1 MTTISVELELIY
13 TERRRDR
20 LGFESLT
27 PPQKVLLLIA
37 STHGL
42 VGNGG
47 FEYLFEQKVD
57 IEGIAAAYEAIKLPE
72 AAQIMRQVAQEFPP
86 NSVDHDA
93 RLQHVKNNKSK
104 FMDFSRKMWKLADAT
119 DDQLCAYVGVHATDF
134 TKYE

>member
-1 MTTISVELELIY
+1 MELELIY

-20 LGFESLT
+20 LGFENLT

-47 FEYLFEQKVD
+47 FEYLFQHKVD
-57 IEGIAAAYEAIKLPE
+57 IEGIAAAYEAINLPE
-72 AAQIMRQVAQEFPP
+72 AAQIMKQVAREFPP

-93 RLQHVKNNKSK
+93 RLQYVKSNKSK
-104 FMDFSRKMWKLADAT
+104 FMDFSRKMWELADAT
-119 DDQLCAYVGVHATDF
+119 DHQLGAYVEAHDTDF